1 MQYDNALRQKAEK
14 EFEADFASSNTTVA
28 CGSQS
33 LIERQFQ
40 LEYTHAKFAEV
51 QNEFRGKINC
61 FVKRVFEDGCLLK
74 YTVKEEWLWEG
85 KKYHR
90 MHDVVLDTLTTN
102 IQCSCMLFEFRG
114 IMCRH
119 SLLTLGQEDMEC
131 VPKKYVLHR
140 WSKNVRRRHSVIIAG
155 YNRSNDDPRMQRYK
169 ILCKRFY
176 DLAEVACDSD
186 ASSTM
191 LCNEL
196 NSIAEGLGVPTK
208 SNPFLLTQQGHIED
222 NGGQHPGVTNCSN
235 IRSPVHVKRKGRPRT
250 NRLQSTVEKLSKK
263 RKMSAAKN
271 KSQRTAQVCIHVGV

>member
-1 MQYDNALRQKAEK
+1 M
-14 EFEADFASSNTTVA
+14 
-28 CGSQS
+28 
-33 LIERQFQ
+33 
-40 LEYTHAKFAEV
+40 
-51 QNEFRGKINC
+51 
-61 FVKRVFEDGCLLK
+61 
-74 YTVKEEWLWEG
+74 
-85 KKYHR
+85 
-90 MHDVVLDTLTTN
+90 
-102 IQCSCMLFEFRG
+102 
-114 IMCRH
+114 
-119 SLLTLGQEDMEC
+119 
-131 VPKKYVLHR
+131 
-140 WSKNVRRRHSVIIAG
+140 IIAG